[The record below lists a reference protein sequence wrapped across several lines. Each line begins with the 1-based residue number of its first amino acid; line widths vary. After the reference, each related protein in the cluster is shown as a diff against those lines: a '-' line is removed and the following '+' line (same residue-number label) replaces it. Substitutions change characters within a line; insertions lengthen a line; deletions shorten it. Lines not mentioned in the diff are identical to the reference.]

1 MALPFRQSEIEI
13 PKNFENT
20 EAFASTMFEQLRLA
34 GQVQRDFLPKLLPES
49 ERIKWQVAFQPAE
62 VVSGDIYDISRLDE
76 KHIGF
81 YVADVVGHGMPA
93 ALLTIFLKHA
103 IVMRQTLGNSYK
115 IFSPKEVL
123 ESLNARMAEQRL
135 SGSQFISCCYC
146 LLNVETLELTVSRGG
161 HPYPILIRGET
172 IKSLEAEGPLLG
184 VFENAVFEQHSIQ
197 LQKGDKLLVYSD
209 GAEPFIGHFNEE
221 GGFVFETDFYSLVK
235 QPLEKL
241 NEQFTCLIQNRQI
254 RAAEVDDIT
263 AVWLE
268 IR

>member
-1 MALPFRQSEIEI
+1 MAAPAQQNGIEI
-13 PKNFENT
+13 PKNFKNT
-20 EAFASTMFEQLRLA
+20 ETFTSTMFEQLKLA

-49 ERIKWQVAFQPAE
+49 KRIKWQVTFQPAE
-62 VVSGDIYDISRLDE
+62 VVSGDIYDIARLDE

-103 IVMRQTLGNSYK
+103 IVSRQTLGNSYQ
-115 IFSPKEVL
+115 IYQPQEVL
-123 ESLNARMAEQRL
+123 HSLNKRMVEQRL

-146 LLNVETLELTVSRGG
+146 LLNVETLELSVARGG
-161 HPYPILIRGET
+161 HPYPILIRGT
-172 IKSLEAEGPLLG
+172 NATGLDVEGPLLG
-184 VFENAVFEQHSIQ
+184 IFEDAVFEQKSIQ

-209 GAEPFIGHFNEE
+209 GAEALIGHFDQND
-221 GGFVFETDFYSLVK
+221 GFVFEAEFYSMVK
-235 QPLEKL
+235 QPLENI
-241 NEQFTCLIQNRQI
+241 NEQFNSLIQNRKI
-254 RAAEVDDIT
+254 SAAEVDDIT